1 MAGPVKAFN
10 WAQGT
15 SAAVLGPA
23 RSRIRQIVIYAAAAG
38 AFTIKNGSGSG
49 ETLITQTFPTG
60 MHHLNIP
67 DDGMLATNGAY
78 ISAFTGASNELTIF
92 LS

>member
-1 MAGPVKAFN
+1 MAGPVRAFN
-10 WAQGT
+10 HAQGD
-15 SAAVLGPA
+15 SAAVVGAA

-67 DDGMLATNGAY
+67 DDGILATSGAY
-78 ISAFTGASNELTIF
+78 VSAFTGSNNELTIF